1 MRNESEKRRLTNS
14 FEQLKVK
21 NDERFNAL
29 TADIRKI
36 DAQLSQLASETSTA
50 PILDPKVIERL
61 RSEGN
66 RESKPLKSQIA
77 KIQQDINSKIEAQ
90 SGVASSKGAALDAEI
105 TQLNER
111 IDEIKIA
118 ADKRINQRK
127 EQYSL
132 ERQEYEAAK
141 NNRVMSTA
149 EEKKQEPLL
158 RAEIVAIQE
167 KIDSNKKLKRD
178 AAYESQVYRLAARWY
193 GKNDVADVTTAEIR
207 NVSAVWFGTVATIV
221 ATTGTILAL
230 ISYILRDP
238 EAFVER
244 KKFSLTRRISRLFYL
259 FFGRLN
265 RVLLSALKVLT
276 AFIRLILS
284 FAEIFRGLIGVPVQR
299 SLRRALLSYRKQKNR
314 PNIVEKIVEV
324 EVPVETVVEK
334 TVEVEVPVEKIIEVE
349 VPVEKVVIQE
359 VPVEIVRKELV
370 YVPLYSTESGLIDT
384 STQLKDAIPKLGG
397 QHDDE
402 ASTTNKE
409 AKSATK
415 STTQKKVATK
425 RRAKK

>member
-1 MRNESEKRRLTNS
+1 
-14 FEQLKVK
+14 
-21 NDERFNAL
+21 
-29 TADIRKI
+29 
-36 DAQLSQLASETSTA
+36 
-50 PILDPKVIERL
+50 
-61 RSEGN
+61 
-66 RESKPLKSQIA
+66 
-77 KIQQDINSKIEAQ
+77 
-90 SGVASSKGAALDAEI
+90 
-105 TQLNER
+105 
-111 IDEIKIA
+111 
-118 ADKRINQRK
+118 
-127 EQYSL
+127 
-132 ERQEYEAAK
+132 
-141 NNRVMSTA
+141 MSTA

-167 KIDSNKKLKRD
+167 KIDANKKLKRD
-178 AAYESQVYRLAARWY
+178 AAYGQVYRLAARWY

-230 ISYILRDP
+230 ISYILRDLRH
-238 EAFVER
+238 FVER
-244 KKFSLTRRISRLFYL
+244 KRFSLTRRISRLFYL

-334 TVEVEVPVEKIIEVE
+334 TVEVEVPVEKIVEVE

-397 QHDDE
+397 P
-402 ASTTNKE
+402 A
-409 AKSATK
+409 
-415 STTQKKVATK
+415 
-425 RRAKK
+425 